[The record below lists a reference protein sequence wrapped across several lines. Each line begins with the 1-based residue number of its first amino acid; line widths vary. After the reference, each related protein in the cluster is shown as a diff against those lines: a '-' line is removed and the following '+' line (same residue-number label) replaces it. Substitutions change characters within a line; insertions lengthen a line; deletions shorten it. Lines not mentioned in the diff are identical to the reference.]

1 MIIEIT
7 FTNKLGNS
15 NKYGFGNIGDAI
27 EFLNSIN
34 KDSHDVAGGLTTDA
48 PACGDGQD
56 DTPDCVGW
64 TPTNN
69 ASRTIPTQPATP
81 RTGNPAS
88 ISPLGEHR

>member
-48 PACGDGQD
+48 PACGEGKKINKRMRLKSKQHRLARAVPPNSGCRRN
-56 DTPDCVGW
+56 T
-64 TPTNN
+64 
-69 ASRTIPTQPATP
+69 ASTDK
-81 RTGNPAS
+81 
-88 ISPLGEHR
+88 

>member
-34 KDSHDVAGGLTTDA
+34 KDSHDDAGGLTTDA

-56 DTPDCVGW
+56 DTQDDK
-64 TPTNN
+64 
-69 ASRTIPTQPATP
+69 AATEIENGKQDETDTA
-81 RTGNPAS
+81 RHSAHG
-88 ISPLGEHR
+88 